1 VEVHVAPERTRNV
14 LVTVAG
20 PDTPGITAT
29 LTGILQESNARLLD
43 IEQVV
48 VHGQLTLCLVVG
60 VDAAR
65 QSGDAVL
72 KDLLF
77 AAKDMGLELDFKI
90 LGATAKQ
97 SGPSGRQSYAVT
109 AIGDEIDARAVHAIS
124 RVLAAHDAN
133 IDKIHR
139 LSENAFNSFEIV
151 LSLPSGEDRAHA
163 LRTDLI
169 AAGSARGI
177 DVALQEE
184 TLTRRAKRLIVM
196 DMDSTLIRIECID
209 ELARMH
215 GVVDQVSDI
224 TRRAMLGEL
233 DFEASLRARV
243 ALLTGMPWAQVQQI
257 ADDLPIMEGAEK
269 LIAVLKGLGMK
280 TAVIS
285 GGFTFAA
292 EALQRR
298 LGLDYAYAN
307 TLEVKDGVLTGRVK
321 DPIVTAQRKADLL
334 EGLALQ
340 ERISLEQIV
349 AVGDG
354 ANDAVMI
361 EKAGLGIAFHAKP
374 KLRERADTSLSAGG
388 LDRILYLLGLHA
400 RDIDSFL
407 DG

>member
-1 VEVHVAPERTRNV
+1 MNAPRTRKV

-20 PDTPGITAT
+20 HDTPGITAK
-29 LTGILQESNARLLD
+29 LTGILEESDARLED

-48 VHGQLTLCLVVG
+48 VHGHLTLCFVVSVVG
-60 VDAAR
+60 AR
-65 QSGDAVL
+65 HQGDAVL

-77 AAKDMGLELDFKI
+77 AAKDMGLDLDFKI
-90 LGATAKQ
+90 LADESSSTTSA
-97 SGPSGRQSYAVT
+97 SERARYAVT
-109 AIGDEIDARAVHAIS
+109 AIGDAIDARAVHAIS
-124 RVLAAHDAN
+124 TVLAHHDAN
-133 IDKIHR
+133 IDKIRR
-139 LSENAFNSFEIV
+139 LSEGVFNSFEIV
-151 LSLPSGEDRAHA
+151 LSLPTGEDRALA
-163 LRTDLI
+163 LRKDLI
-169 AAGSARGI
+169 AAGQAANI

-184 TLTRRAKRLIVM
+184 TLTRRTKRLIVM

-224 TRRAMLGEL
+224 TRRAMQGEL
-233 DFEASLRARV
+233 DFEQSLRARV
-243 ALLTGMPWAQVQQI
+243 ALLAGMPWQQVQSL
-257 ADDLPIMEGAEK
+257 ADDLPITEGAER

-292 EALQRR
+292 DTLKKR
-298 LGLDYAYAN
+298 LGLDFAYAN

-321 DPIVTAQRKADLL
+321 DPIVTAQRKADLT
-334 EGLALQ
+334 EGIALQ
-340 ERISLEQIV
+340 EGIALEQVV

-354 ANDAVMI
+354 ANDAAMI

-374 KLRERADTSLSAGG
+374 KLKERADTSLSAGG

-400 RDIDSFL
+400 RDIDRFL
-407 DG
+407 MG

>member
-1 VEVHVAPERTRNV
+1 MSGERTRNV

-20 PDTPGITAT
+20 HDTPGITAA
-29 LTGILQESNARLLD
+29 LMGILQESDAKLLD

-48 VHGQLTLCLVVG
+48 VHGQLTLCLVIG
-60 VDAAR
+60 VDGAR
-65 QSGDAVL
+65 HRGDAVL

-77 AAKDMGLELDFKI
+77 AAKDMGLDLDFKI
-90 LGATAKQ
+90 LADAAQ
-97 SGPSGRQSYAVT
+97 HAAAAARQSYAVT
-109 AIGDEIDARAVHAIS
+109 AIGDDINASAVHAIS
-124 RVLAAHDAN
+124 RVLANHDAN

-139 LSENAFNSFEIV
+139 LSENTFNSFEIV
-151 LSLPSGEDRAHA
+151 LSLPAGEDRAHA
-163 LRTDLI
+163 LRSDLI
-169 AAGSARGI
+169 AAGSERGI

-233 DFEASLRARV
+233 DFEQSLRARV
-243 ALLTGMPWAQVQQI
+243 ALLAGMPWAQVQKL
-257 ADDLPIMEGAEK
+257 ADDLPVMEGAEK

-285 GGFTFAA
+285 GGFTFASDT
-292 EALQRR
+292 LKRR

-340 ERISLEQIV
+340 EGISLEQVV

-374 KLRERADTSLSAGG
+374 KLKERADTSLSAGG

>member
-1 VEVHVAPERTRNV
+1 MNAPRTRKV

-20 PDTPGITAT
+20 HDTPGITAK
-29 LTGILQESNARLLD
+29 LTGILEESDARLED

-48 VHGQLTLCLVVG
+48 VHGHLTLCFVVAVFG
-60 VDAAR
+60 AR
-65 QSGDAVL
+65 HQGDAVL

-77 AAKDMGLELDFKI
+77 AAKDMGLDLDFKI
-90 LGATAKQ
+90 LADD
-97 SGPSGRQSYAVT
+97 PSSTKNPERARYAVT
-109 AIGDEIDARAVHAIS
+109 AIGDAIDARAVHAIS
-124 RVLAAHDAN
+124 NVLAQHDAN
-133 IDKIHR
+133 IDKIRR
-139 LSENAFNSFEIV
+139 LSEGAFNSFEIV
-151 LSLPSGEDRAHA
+151 LSLPSGEDRALA
-163 LRTDLI
+163 LRKDLI
-169 AAGSARGI
+169 AAGQAANI

-184 TLTRRAKRLIVM
+184 TLTRRTKRLIVM

-224 TRRAMLGEL
+224 TRRAMQGEL
-233 DFEASLRARV
+233 DFEQSLRARV
-243 ALLTGMPWAQVQQI
+243 ALLAGMPWQQVQSL
-257 ADDLPIMEGAEK
+257 ADDLPITEGAER

-292 EALQRR
+292 DALKKR
-298 LGLDYAYAN
+298 LGLDFAYAN

-334 EGLALQ
+334 EGIALQ
-340 ERISLEQIV
+340 EGIALEQVV

-374 KLRERADTSLSAGG
+374 KLQERADTSLSAGG

-400 RDIDSFL
+400 RDIDRFL
-407 DG
+407 AD